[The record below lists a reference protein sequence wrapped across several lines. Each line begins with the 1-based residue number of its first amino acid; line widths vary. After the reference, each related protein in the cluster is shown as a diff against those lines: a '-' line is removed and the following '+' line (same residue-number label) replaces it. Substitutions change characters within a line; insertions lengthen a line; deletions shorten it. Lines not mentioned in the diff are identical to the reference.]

1 MTTAPT
7 TTASIGAVPSAREA
21 ALVPGEVVLD
31 EFVEARGPWSAVVEA
46 GNVLTIVDLEGNQ
59 AVDCLLYA
67 AADHSVRY
75 SASATIA
82 RQRSIVLTTG
92 SVLRAD
98 NGEALMTVV
107 ADEVGVHDTIGGACS
122 QESNTLRYGQH
133 TREQHAC
140 VENFL
145 VEGSRWGLGKRDL
158 VSNIN
163 WFMNVPVDPD
173 GALGIVDGLSAP
185 GKRVALRAEAATLV
199 LVSNCPQINNPCNG
213 FNPTPVRMIVT
224 RPAAAPSVQTPEESA
239 R

>member
-1 MTTAPT
+1 MNTATFTDP
-7 TTASIGAVPSAREA
+7 IGDARRL
-21 ALVPGEVVLD
+21 ALAPGEVVLD
-31 EFVEARGPWSAVVEA
+31 EFVEARGPWSAVISA
-46 GNVLTIVDLEGNQ
+46 GDVLTIVDLEGNQ

-67 AADHSVRY
+67 AGDSTVRY
-75 SASATIA
+75 SAAVTIA
-82 RQRSIVLTTG
+82 RQQSIVLTTG
-92 SVLRAD
+92 SVLRAET
-98 NGEALMTVV
+98 GVPLMTVV
-107 ADEVGVHDTIGGACS
+107 EDEVGVHDTIGGACS

-145 VEGSRWGLGKRDL
+145 IEGSRWGLGKRDL

-185 GKRVALRAEAATLV
+185 GKRVALRAEVDTLV

-224 RPAAAPSVQTPEESA
+224 RPEAAL
-239 R
+239 

>member
-1 MTTAPT
+1 MNTATFTDPI
-7 TTASIGAVPSAREA
+7 ADARHL
-21 ALVPGEVVLD
+21 ALAPGEVVLD
-31 EFVEARGPWSAVVEA
+31 EFVEARGPWSAVISA
-46 GNVLTIVDLEGNQ
+46 GDVLTIVDLEGNQ

-67 AADHSVRY
+67 AGDSTVRY
-75 SASATIA
+75 SAAVTIA
-82 RQRSIVLTTG
+82 RQQSIVLTTG
-92 SVLRAD
+92 SVLWAET
-98 NGEALMTVV
+98 GVPLMTVV
-107 ADEVGVHDTIGGACS
+107 EDEVGVHDTIGGACS

-145 VEGSRWGLGKRDL
+145 IEGSRWGLGKRDL

-185 GKRVALRAEAATLV
+185 GKRVALRAEVDTLV

-224 RPAAAPSVQTPEESA
+224 RPEAAL
-239 R
+239 

>member
-1 MTTAPT
+1 MNTATDTKTIPD
-7 TTASIGAVPSAREA
+7 AAHA
-21 ALVPGEVVLD
+21 ALTPGAVVLD
-31 EFVEARGPWSAVVEA
+31 EFVEARGPWSAVVAA
-46 GNVLTIVDLEGNQ
+46 GDVLTIVDLEGNQ

-67 AADHSVRY
+67 AADTTVRY
-75 SASATIA
+75 SAAATIA
-82 RQRSIVLTTG
+82 AQQSIVLTTG

-98 NGEALMTVV
+98 TGTPLMIVV

-145 VEGSRWGLGKRDL
+145 IEGSRWGLGKRDL

-185 GKRVALRAEAATLV
+185 GKRVALKAVVDTLV

-224 RPAAAPSVQTPEESA
+224 RPEAA

>member
-1 MTTAPT
+1 MNTVTETNVPAAGQTALIP
-7 TTASIGAVPSAREA
+7 GA
-21 ALVPGEVVLD
+21 VVLD
-31 EFVEARGPWSAVVEA
+31 EFVEARGPWSAVVAA
-46 GNVLTIVDLEGNQ
+46 GDVLTIVDLEGNQ

-67 AADHSVRY
+67 AADTSVRY
-75 SASATIA
+75 SAAATIA
-82 RQRSIVLTTG
+82 QQQSIVLTTG

-98 NGEALMTVV
+98 TGAPLMTVV

-145 VEGSRWGLGKRDL
+145 IEGSRWGLGKRDL
-158 VSNIN
+158 ASNIN

-185 GKRVALRAEAATLV
+185 GKRVALRAEVDTLV
-199 LVSNCPQINNPCNG
+199 LVSNCPQVNNPCNG

-224 RPAAAPSVQTPEESA
+224 RPEAAK
-239 R
+239 

>member
-1 MTTAPT
+1 MNTATSAAPAAARQ
-7 TTASIGAVPSAREA
+7 TALA
-21 ALVPGEVVLD
+21 PGDVVLD
-31 EFVEARGPWSAVVEA
+31 EYVEARGPWSAVVAA
-46 GNVLTIVDLEGNQ
+46 GDVLTIVDLEGNQ

-67 AADHSVRY
+67 AGDTTLRY
-75 SASATIA
+75 SSAVTIA
-82 RQRSIVLTTG
+82 RQQSIVLTTG
-92 SVLRAD
+92 SVLRAET
-98 NGEALMTVV
+98 GAPLMTVV

-145 VEGSRWGLGKRDL
+145 IEGSRWGLGKRDL

-185 GKRVALRAEAATLV
+185 GKRVALKAEVDTLV

-224 RPAAAPSVQTPEESA
+224 RPEAAL
-239 R
+239 

>member
-1 MTTAPT
+1 MNAIAEISP
-7 TTASIGAVPSAREA
+7 
-21 ALVPGEVVLD
+21 ALIPGGVVLD
-31 EFVEARGPWSAVVEA
+31 ELVEARGPWSAVIAA
-46 GNVLTIVDLEGNQ
+46 GDVLTIVDLDGNQ
-59 AVDCLLYA
+59 AVDCILYA
-67 AADHSVRY
+67 AKDTSTRY
-75 SASATIA
+75 SAAVTIA
-82 RQRSIVLTTG
+82 TQGSIFLTTG

-98 NGEALMTVV
+98 SGQKLMTVV
-107 ADEVGVHDTIGGACS
+107 ADEVGIHDTIGGACS

-133 TREQHAC
+133 THEQHAC

-145 VEGSRWGLGKRDL
+145 IEGGKWDLGKKDL

-185 GKRVALRAEAATLV
+185 GKRVALRAEVDTLV

-224 RPAAAPSVQTPEESA
+224 RPEA
-239 R
+239 RA

>member
-1 MTTAPT
+1 MNTATFPDAT
-7 TTASIGAVPSAREA
+7 ETALA
-21 ALVPGEVVLD
+21 PGDVVLD
-31 EFVEARGPWSAVVEA
+31 ELVEARGPWSAVVAA
-46 GNVLTIVDLEGNQ
+46 GDVLTIVDLEGNQ

-67 AADHSVRY
+67 AADTTVRY
-75 SASATIA
+75 SAPATIA
-82 RQRSIVLTTG
+82 AQQSIVLTTG

-98 NGEALMTVV
+98 TGAPLMTVV

-145 VEGSRWGLGKRDL
+145 IEGSRWGLGKRDV

-185 GKRVALRAEAATLV
+185 GKRVALKAEVDTLV
-199 LVSNCPQINNPCNG
+199 LVSNCPQVNNPCNG

-224 RPAAAPSVQTPEESA
+224 RPEAAK
-239 R
+239 